1 MPSTPPEDRVP
12 DPRPG
17 GRILRAAIWSTAL
30 LVLTSA
36 LAAIWPASLGRVH
49 AVVSFGCFLVGCALM
64 LSAFATGVA
73 RSRTE
78 AVSTAGLFL
87 LADDVAPPDVRHVLR
102 GALAVQVVAVVAAAS
117 VRPFTE
123 VAFGILAPMLGV
135 GLMSLWGAREGRFP
149 PRAGARPIAGAEECG
164 DG

>member
-1 MPSTPPEDRVP
+1 VA

-17 GRILRAAIWSTAL
+17 ERILRAAVWSTAV

-36 LAAIWPASLGRVH
+36 LAAIWPASMGLVH
-49 AVVSFGCFLVGCALM
+49 AVVSAGCFLVGCGVL
-64 LSAFATGVA
+64 LSAFATGVS

-87 LADDVAPPDVRHVLR
+87 LADDAAPPDVRRLLR
-102 GALAVQVVAVVAAAS
+102 GALAVQVVAVVVAAA

-135 GLMSLWGAREGRFP
+135 GLMGLWGAREGRFP
-149 PRAGARPIAGAEECG
+149 PRAGAVPSAGAEECA

>member
-1 MPSTPPEDRVP
+1 MP

-17 GRILRAAIWSTAL
+17 ERILRVAVWSTAL

-36 LAAIWPASLGRVH
+36 LAAIWPASMGLVH
-49 AVVSFGCFLVGCALM
+49 AAVSVGCFLVGCVLL
-64 LSAFATGVA
+64 LSAFATGVS
-73 RSRTE
+73 RSRAE

-87 LADDVAPPDVRHVLR
+87 LADDAAPPDVRRLLR

-135 GLMSLWGAREGRFP
+135 GLMGLWGARHGQFP
-149 PRAGARPIAGAEECG
+149 PRAGAVPSAGAEECG

>member
-1 MPSTPPEDRVP
+1 VA

-17 GRILRAAIWSTAL
+17 EWILRAAVWSTAL

-36 LAAIWPASLGRVH
+36 LAAIWPASLGLVH
-49 AVVSFGCFLVGCALM
+49 AVVSIGCFLVGCALM
-64 LSAFATGVA
+64 LSAFATGVS

-87 LADDVAPPDVRHVLR
+87 LADGVAPPDVRRVLR

-117 VRPFTE
+117 LRPFTE

-135 GLMSLWGAREGRFP
+135 GLMGLWGARHGRFP
-149 PRAGARPIAGAEECG
+149 PRAGAAPSAGAEECG